1 MIISPP
7 FLPHSG
13 LVSSD
18 AADPDPM
25 MTAVDA
31 YASGYSG
38 IYPVAFDRRWHGGV
52 HLDNA
57 PANEPVRAIA
67 DGEVVA
73 YRVSQSTISDGHVDE
88 ATGKEA
94 LNTNIGFVLLRH
106 VTETGAGRTLTYYSL
121 YMHLLDLAAQAAF
134 VGSRPSNPPLD
145 TSPTALSAWLL
156 EPGGG
161 VTSGNG
167 KRVYRKDIL
176 GYMGQSQ
183 GLRHLHFEIFMT
195 QQDFTSWF
203 DQAGHIVQVGH
214 KRPVQPTCQDWWGH
228 AYYIIPGSIEF
239 VDRPGT
245 QNDTTWFPKLRAGKL
260 PNASSNLYV
269 ETYFHIGQRYMRAWI
284 DENGDG
290 NCRLLTPQPVKDPY
304 DDYEYKLYERS
315 MALYPGCPSDG
326 YELLRFGRILSTT
339 PTLTSEQDKTTW
351 VAVPFNENGSLGYV
365 DINRASIVKLSDA
378 DFPFFAG
385 WRKIDGRDAPLDGD
399 GLFSYQKLSK
409 LFGNAATN
417 TRSASQTGQQFGLD
431 GQLIDYIRNTDGVQ
445 ESLSG
450 FICESKSE
458 WDPVNNDARYRGLNR
473 CDGYFGR
480 CKETNPDGYD
490 KFLGFVTKLQFLDQV
505 PALSGGRSFWYF
517 HPLAFIRHFRKCG
530 WLAPAEMASTF
541 PKYPYY
547 EEGDGVYRA
556 VKKGPNSALQN
567 DVAKRRIKN
576 YVMSMNCSMRKYGI
590 SVSRTRQS
598 HFLAQVLLETDR
610 WNTVEEYGRGKY
622 NPRQPATQYYAAFYG
637 RGCLQLTWASL
648 YEEYGKFMSFPHNA
662 AGVYA
667 DPRITRASAHWFGD
681 PRRRGA
687 RNGTTIGSQRLWFPR
702 YDPRVISDFPHY
714 ACDSAGFFWVHRH
727 YAHVRDINRVAD
739 RGVDSF
745 VVGRVSV
752 LVNGGGNGFYER
764 QAFALVAAEYLLDC
778 IRHATTRTLV
788 PSGRQSSIVVDLENA
803 KGD

>member
-7 FLPHSG
+7 FLPQSG

-25 MTAVDA
+25 MTTVDT

-38 IYPVAFDRRWHGGV
+38 IYPIAFDRRWHGGV

-73 YRVSQSTISDGHVDE
+73 YRVSQSPISDGHIDE
-88 ATGKEA
+88 ATGKEV
-94 LNTNIGFVLLRH
+94 LNTNTGFVLLRH

-121 YMHLLDLAAQAAF
+121 YMHLLDLTAQAAF
-134 VGSRPSNPPLD
+134 VGSRPSNPRMD
-145 TSPTALSAWLL
+145 TSPTSLSAWLL
-156 EPGGG
+156 EPGEG

-195 QQDFTSWF
+195 QEDFTSWF
-203 DQAGHIVQVGH
+203 DRAGHIVQVGH

-245 QNDTTWFPKLRAGKL
+245 QHDTTWFPKLRAGKL

-290 NCRLLTPQPVKDPY
+290 ACRLLTPRPVKDPY
-304 DDYEYKLYERS
+304 HDYEYKLYERS

-326 YELLRFGRILSTT
+326 YELLRFGRILST
-339 PTLTSEQDKTTW
+339 PSTLTSERDKATW
-351 VAVPFNENGSLGYV
+351 VAVPFDENGSLGYV

-385 WRKIDGRDAPLDGD
+385 WRKIDGSDAPLDGD

-417 TRSASQTGQQFGLD
+417 TRGALQADQQFSLD
-431 GQLIDYIRNTDGVQ
+431 SRLVDYIRNTDGMR
-445 ESLSG
+445 ESLRG

-458 WDPVNNDARYRGLNR
+458 WDPVNNDARYRGLNS

-490 KFLGFVTKLQFLDQV
+490 KFLGLVTKLQFLDHV
-505 PALSGGRSFWYF
+505 PTLSGGRSFWYF
-517 HPLAFIRHFRKCG
+517 HPLAFVRHFRKCE
-530 WLAPAEMASTF
+530 WL
-541 PKYPYY
+541 
-547 EEGDGVYRA
+547 
-556 VKKGPNSALQN
+556 SANEIAQCIPRSMLSLRGTQFIHESN
-567 DVAKRRIKN
+567 PWQHAIQQGGAWEIDLNVA
-576 YVMSMNCSMRKYGI
+576 MRKYRIGAAKE
-590 SVSRTRQS
+590 RAT
-598 HFLAQVLLETDR
+598 HFLSQLM
-610 WNTVEEYGRGKY
+610 EESGSLKAVREYHGEARIYSPYYGRG
-622 NPRQPATQYYAAFYG
+622 
-637 RGCLQLTWASL
+637 LIQLTKFPN
-648 YEEYGKFMSFPHNA
+648 YDKYGKFRKFKFDPAAPAKYSDLGWNPDVLLANTNTDFNRHNCA
-662 AGVYA
+662 
-667 DPRITRASAHWFGD
+667 
-681 PRRRGA
+681 
-687 RNGTTIGSQRLWFPR
+687 
-702 YDPRVISDFPHY
+702 
-714 ACDSAGFFWVHRH
+714 DSAGLYWTCKAMTATGTNTLKTTDDGRLQVEAAIQASRSTNGNVANQNINGLEHRLQ
-727 YAHVRDINRVAD
+727 
-739 RGVDSF
+739 SF
-745 VVGRVSV
+745 I
-752 LVNGGGNGFYER
+752 YIK
-764 QAFALVAAEYLLDC
+764 YILLDL
-778 IRHATTRTLV
+778 IEGDSSESLSFLWRRSSSLEPVLDASGHPTLDPHTHDPKKRYFPTIHNIQV
-788 PSGRQSSIVVDLENA
+788 SLKKQRP
-803 KGD
+803 

>member
-7 FLPHSG
+7 FLPRSG
-13 LVSSD
+13 LASSD
-18 AADPDPM
+18 IADPDPM

-38 IYPVAFDRRWHGGV
+38 IYPIAFDRRWHGGI

-73 YRVSQSTISDGHVDE
+73 YRVSQSPISDGHIDE
-88 ATGKEA
+88 ATGKEI
-94 LNTNIGFVLLRH
+94 LNTNTGFVLLRH

-121 YMHLLDLAAQAAF
+121 YMHLLDLTAQAAF

-195 QQDFTSWF
+195 QEDFTSWF

-214 KRPVQPTCQDWWGH
+214 KRPIQPTCQDWWGH

-245 QNDTTWFPKLRAGKL
+245 QDDATWFPKLRAGKL
-260 PNASSNLYV
+260 PNASSSLHV

-290 NCRLLTPQPVKDPY
+290 TCRLLTPRPVKDPY

-326 YELLRFGRILSTT
+326 YELLRFGRILSPT

-351 VAVPFNENGSLGYV
+351 VAVPFDENGSLGYV
-365 DINRASIVKLSDA
+365 DINQASIVKLSDA

-409 LFGNAATN
+409 LFGKAATN
-417 TRSASQTGQQFGLD
+417 TPGASPTDPQFGLD
-431 GQLIDYIRNTDGVQ
+431 NQLIDYIRNTDGIQ
-445 ESLSG
+445 ESLRG

-458 WDPVNNDARYRGLNR
+458 WDPANNDARYRGLNS
-473 CDGYFGR
+473 CDGYFAR

-490 KFLGFVTKLQFLDQV
+490 NFLGFVTKLQFLDQV
-505 PALSGGRSFWYF
+505 PGLGGGSSFWYF
-517 HPLAFIRHFRKCG
+517 HPLKFIRHFRKCG
-530 WLAPAEMASTF
+530 WLSRNETLQLVPASIIRK
-541 PKYPYY
+541 PGSHNSDN
-547 EEGDGVYRA
+547 EGVWER
-556 VKKGPNSALQN
+556 PSLEF
-567 DVAKRRIKN
+567 AKSLLDQHEINLNRSMIKF
-576 YVMSMNCSMRKYGI
+576 KI
-590 SVSRTRQS
+590 DTPIRQAC
-598 HFLAQVLLETDR
+598 FIANITQETGWFHCLTEGGRDDNAIDLHSG
-610 WNTVEEYGRGKY
+610 WFGRG
-622 NPRQPATQYYAAFYG
+622 F
-637 RGCLQLTWASL
+637 LQLTNPNGNMGSGNNNYYKYFKFLGRRPNLPPGPREIAWRNEVGRDVFHASHSAAA
-648 YEEYGKFMSFPHNA
+648 YWIWSSKSKPTPHNPSLPQVDNA
-662 AGVYA
+662 NKYA
-667 DPRITRASAHWFGD
+667 DIASTNE
-681 PRRRGA
+681 RRTIHTNSGIKVWYYNQSFTNCA
-687 RNGTTIGSQRLWFPR
+687 AAVNYPAATGRNPPNMNGLVDRSTSFTNALMVLTDIPVFKG
-702 YDPRVISDFPHY
+702 PHQE
-714 ACDSAGFFWVHRH
+714 DLTWPENFSKRK
-727 YAHVRDINRVAD
+727 
-739 RGVDSF
+739 
-745 VVGRVSV
+745 VS
-752 LVNGGGNGFYER
+752 
-764 QAFALVAAEYLLDC
+764 
-778 IRHATTRTLV
+778 
-788 PSGRQSSIVVDLENA
+788 
-803 KGD
+803 